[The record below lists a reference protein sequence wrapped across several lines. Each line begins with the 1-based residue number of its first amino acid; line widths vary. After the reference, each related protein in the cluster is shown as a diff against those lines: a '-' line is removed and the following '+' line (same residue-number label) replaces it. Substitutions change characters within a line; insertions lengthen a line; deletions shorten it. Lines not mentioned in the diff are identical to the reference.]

1 MAGTA
6 HVSAALSIGVLYRF
20 PMQVPRAGLPGREET
35 SEFFELAAA
44 FHPRLVRLYTMLRRD
59 TLDLGL
65 SRTAL
70 SVLAQLRER
79 APQRITELAAAEHV
93 KQPTMTTLIGR
104 LEQRGWVIRGAHPRD
119 RRVVLVSLSTDGERA
134 LDRLTRERVLALA
147 GRLGGLT
154 AEERAALAHALPALD
169 RLIDIEQEER

>member
-1 MAGTA
+1 MQ
-6 HVSAALSIGVLYRF
+6 AA
-20 PMQVPRAGLPGREET
+20 REGHPSCEE
-35 SEFFELAAA
+35 SPEFVELAAA

-79 APQRITELAAAEHV
+79 APRRITELAAAEHV

-104 LEQRGWVIRGAHPRD
+104 LEQRGWVTRGADPGD
-119 RRVVLVSLSTDGERA
+119 RRVVLVALSAEGERA
-134 LDRLTRERVLALA
+134 LDRLTRERVLALS

-154 AEERAALAHALPALD
+154 AQERAALAHALPALD
-169 RLIDIEQEER
+169 RLVDIEQEER